1 MVTIS
6 GYYPKK
12 SCGYSHRVI
21 EMLHDGWSGIS
32 CSVDSDYTVVGQV
45 DPIEQCL
52 VKIVTAGIYLQ

>member
-1 MVTIS
+1 
-6 GYYPKK
+6 
-12 SCGYSHRVI
+12 
-21 EMLHDGWSGIS
+21 MLHDGWSGIS